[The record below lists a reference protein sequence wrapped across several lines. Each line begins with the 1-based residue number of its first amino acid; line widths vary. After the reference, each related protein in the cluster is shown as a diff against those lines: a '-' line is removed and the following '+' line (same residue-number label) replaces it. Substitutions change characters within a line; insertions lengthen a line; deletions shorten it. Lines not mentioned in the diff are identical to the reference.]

1 MLVMRSRVVLILL
14 LASTVLFAHCDNLD
28 GPVVEAA
35 RKALA
40 SGDVNLVLAWVP
52 PDQDSTIRQA
62 FLRTMSV
69 RGLNATAQELADTW
83 FFETLVRVHRAGEGA
98 PYEGLKPAG
107 TGVAG
112 AVRAADEALATGD
125 VKTLEKTLTAAVQQG
140 LRERFSRV
148 LQLKGYQPANV
159 NDGRKYVAAYVDFIH
174 FAEKL
179 EESLTS
185 VREHT
190 TEHVH

>member
-1 MLVMRSRVVLILL
+1 MRMGRRVVSILL
-14 LASTVLFAHCDNLD
+14 LVSSVLFAHCDSLD
-28 GPVVEAA
+28 GPVVRAA
-35 RKALA
+35 RQAIA
-40 SGDVNLVLAWVP
+40 SDDVNLVLAWVP

-62 FLRTMSV
+62 FLRTMGV
-69 RGLNATAQELADTW
+69 RTLNATAQELADTW

-112 AVRAADEALATGD
+112 AIRAADKALATGD
-125 VKTLEKTLTAAVQQG
+125 LQPLEKTLTAAMQQG

-148 LQLKGYQPANV
+148 LQSKGNQRLNV

-179 EESLTS
+179 EESLTAG
-185 VREHT
+185 REHT

>member
-1 MLVMRSRVVLILL
+1 MRSRVVSILL
-14 LASTVLFAHCDNLD
+14 LTSTSLFAHCDSLD
-28 GPVVEAA
+28 GPVVQAA
-35 RKALA
+35 RQAIA
-40 SGDVNLVLAWVP
+40 SGDVNLVLPWIP

-69 RGLNATAQELADTW
+69 RTLNITAQELADTW

-98 PYEGLKPAG
+98 AYEGLKPAG
-107 TGVAG
+107 TEVGG
-112 AVRAADEALATGD
+112 AIRAADKALATGD
-125 VKTLEKTLTAAVQQG
+125 VQTLEKKLTSAVQQG

-148 LQLKGYQPANV
+148 QQSKGYHPANV

-179 EESLTS
+179 EESLIAG
-185 VREHT
+185 REHT